1 MTPFEVFV
9 LIVSLTSLPLR
20 TCDALY
26 VKDIR
31 LSFVLHSIT
40 PKARKGIRCIITCYV
55 VKVPSLAC
63 PPPRILAS
71 FLLQAKY
78 TQLAHQVNTLKMP
91 DATPT
96 STDAPTEEATVPV
109 YMKAYDLSHGL
120 VSTISVPLL
129 GFQLEAV
136 WHTSIAIF
144 GNEYLF
150 GDGISYNDEGIC
162 ESQTSAKL
170 VRKVL
175 LGHTNITKD
184 VFHDYIESIREQ
196 FSSESYNLLKWNCN
210 NFTNV
215 VAEFLTGKG
224 IPDEY
229 VKFVDRIAQSP
240 NGKMVLSIV
249 ENARENDRNA
259 FVVPGQRT

>member
-40 PKARKGIRCIITCYV
+40 PKARRGSFSCLSSSENLGV
-55 VKVPSLAC
+55 VPA
-63 PPPRILAS
+63 AS
-71 FLLQAKY
+71 KIH
-78 TQLAHQVNTLKMP
+78 TTSTSNTLKMP
-91 DATPT
+91 DATPA

-150 GDGISYNDEGIC
+150 GDGISYNDEDIC

-249 ENARENDRNA
+249 ENAREKDRNA